1 MFYVRR
7 DYYCPHCG
15 KWQSFVSLLPVI
27 GDRWRCRGCQKTFD
41 VDATCIGSNWA
52 IVAAVW
58 SMPLTLLGGEIFA
71 LVCVIQTPS
80 LHHAPITKDVLVR
93 DLIAPLVC
101 GGPIIMLMASFLLL
115 FVGYFVGLMYG
126 YSITKRL

>member
-1 MFYVRR
+1 MFYIRR

-15 KWQSFVSLLPVI
+15 KWQSFLSFLPVM

-41 VDATCIGSNWA
+41 LDATCIGSNWA
-52 IVAAVW
+52 VVAAVW
-58 SMPLTLLGGEIFA
+58 SMPLTLVGGELFA
-71 LVCVIQTPS
+71 LVSVIQTAR
-80 LHHAPITKDVLVR
+80 LQHAPVTKDVLIR
-93 DLIAPLVC
+93 DFISPLVC
-101 GGPIIMLMASFLLL
+101 GGPIIMLMGSFLLL